1 MSQAQNVVVIPVTPS
16 KQAPWLR
23 SLRKASPLG
32 MLVGAGLLIYYSII
46 FVIPF
51 VTAIWLSFQNYDFID
66 DPVYIGLSN
75 YQRAFTDSYF
85 WQAFET
91 TVVFSVVEICVG
103 ISVALGIAFL
113 LSRAIG
119 RLQRVFLAL
128 YYLPVVVPTVVTVLL
143 WGFLYSP
150 QGGVFN
156 SLLGGIG
163 LPQQQFV
170 NDPSEAL
177 WSVTAMIIWAY
188 LGGGIVLF
196 LAGINNVPPQ
206 VMEAAYLDGAG
217 LWSLFRHVIMP
228 LIRPILVYQVVVS
241 VIGTVQIFTEFFL
254 MQGPGYSTRTLAV
267 YTYQLGFQNMDLGY
281 GAAVSII
288 IFLLLIVATVV
299 QLRRLQVTWDY

>member
-1 MSQAQNVVVIPVTPS
+1 MPATPS
-16 KQAPWLR
+16 RQAPWLR

-32 MLVGAGLLIYYSII
+32 MLVGAGLLIYYLII

-51 VTAIWLSFQNYDFID
+51 GTAIWLSFQNYDFID

-85 WQAFET
+85 WQAFKT
-91 TVVFSVVEICVG
+91 TVVFSAVEISVG
-103 ISVALGIAFL
+103 ISLALGIAFL
-113 LSRAIG
+113 LSRVTG
-119 RLQRVFLAL
+119 RLQRGFLAL
-128 YYLPVVVPTVVTVLL
+128 YYLPVTVPTVVTVLL

-156 SLLGGIG
+156 SLLAVVG
-163 LPQQQFV
+163 LPPQQFI
-170 NDPSEAL
+170 NDPNQAL

-196 LAGINNVPPQ
+196 LAGINNVPQ
-206 VMEAAYLDGAG
+206 QLLEAAYLDGAG
-217 LWSLFRHVIMP
+217 LWGVFRHVILP
-228 LIRPILVYQVVVS
+228 LLRPVLVYQVVVS
-241 VIGTVQIFTEFFL
+241 VIGTVQIFTEFYL

-299 QLRRLQVTWDY
+299 QLRRFQVTWEY